1 MKSGIFRL
9 ALLFIAGTTRA
20 WYLYLVCALL
30 AAVFLVSVW
39 MVRRTGDLEDSLG
52 VAAISTA
59 LMWLI
64 ATVGMLAT
72 VRELRKL
79 RTPNV
84 YRKANLVS
92 GLVALFTLVMPTALL
107 VLSSDAAL
115 QLSTTRHI
123 FMTLAL
129 GAASGMLYATLP
141 FTLVCAGLVFG
152 APAFV
157 VFPSLEAQLT
167 QTALWQSAW
176 RIEAITLLALFIV
189 AWRCRAM
196 IRSEKPAGL
205 LWLSLAQMRVG
216 ASNLFMAASQDPNAA
231 YRMCPTWM
239 FPSWRTRAGASLWN
253 RISTLMGPPF
263 APGNLRQLLPVLAVI
278 GGIGGLLLWFFVV
291 ERLLAERLPVRVQ
304 RMFLDTMVAL
314 IPIAFIMVLSP
325 MTRTFAGRLRMI
337 HRPQS
342 ADLAELALLPGLGG
356 GKTPLANYSLVMF
369 GKPLRMLAAI
379 AAVPGVAAVMLVHST
394 PWSLLLLPVLIVSG
408 FTVMEIARYLAV
420 GRPCMQNI
428 FLEAFASMAVMIPMS
443 ALVFVGA
450 RTPFISVR
458 TSNAISHVVIPAIV
472 VIVWLAA
479 IHGVRRAYAT
489 AGQLPHPFLDADERS
504 VMTLS

>member
-167 QTALWQSAW
+167 QTALWQSA
-176 RIEAITLLALFIV
+176 LAHRSHHIAGAVHCRV
-189 AWRCRAM
+189 AVQSHDPFR
-196 IRSEKPAGL
+196 KTAGL

-263 APGNLRQLLPVLAVI
+263 APEICDSCCLYWPLSAV
-278 GGIGGLLLWFFVV
+278 
-291 ERLLAERLPVRVQ
+291 
-304 RMFLDTMVAL
+304 
-314 IPIAFIMVLSP
+314 
-325 MTRTFAGRLRMI
+325 
-337 HRPQS
+337 
-342 ADLAELALLPGLGG
+342 LGG
-356 GKTPLANYSLVMF
+356 SSCGSSSWSGCSRSGCRYMCNGCSW
-369 GKPLRMLAAI
+369 I
-379 AAVPGVAAVMLVHST
+379 
-394 PWSLLLLPVLIVSG
+394 PWW
-408 FTVMEIARYLAV
+408 R
-420 GRPCMQNI
+420 
-428 FLEAFASMAVMIPMS
+428 
-443 ALVFVGA
+443 
-450 RTPFISVR
+450 
-458 TSNAISHVVIPAIV
+458 
-472 VIVWLAA
+472 
-479 IHGVRRAYAT
+479 
-489 AGQLPHPFLDADERS
+489 
-504 VMTLS
+504 